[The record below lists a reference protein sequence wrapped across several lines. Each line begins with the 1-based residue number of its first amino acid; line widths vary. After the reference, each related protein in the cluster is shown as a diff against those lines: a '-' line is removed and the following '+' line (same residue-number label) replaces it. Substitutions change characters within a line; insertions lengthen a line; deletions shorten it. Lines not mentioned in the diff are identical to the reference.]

1 MNNPFDE
8 IRQALSEAAD
18 IQRAAD
24 RNAGA
29 MAQMLRG
36 RLRHVDQWTLAD
48 LKRELRDFN
57 MVTGEWKGSE

>member
-1 MNNPFDE
+1 MSNTFDAM
-8 IRQALSEAAD
+8 RQALSEAAD

-24 RNAGA
+24 MNSEH

-36 RLRHVDQWTLAD
+36 RLRHVSAWTLSE

-57 MVTGEWKGSE
+57 IHTGEWRDSK